1 MANYANPFASA
12 QGADTSQGYMNGVG
26 GGWADYTG
34 AGAQMQFGQMLPGQ
48 AAGTWFQGQGYSDAM
63 WYASQGGYAD
73 ASMFSALAAKL
84 QVPQNADQLWLQ
96 PMMAQQVAA
105 SAAATAPQA
114 QTQMQQLVQRQLMQ
128 NQSPLPVPAG
138 TRSTPDPSGKGTH
151 PAKSASPA
159 KAPPPP
165 GISGTTP
172 IKAGTSVS
180 NPTSDKSAAL
190 KAALNQGR
198 PAEPRTDEAGAKA
211 GQFLLNLV
219 NNKEERPGAILLQQ
233 LKGGASRGKAPADLS
248 AFRTDNGAGMAL
260 LQQVKAGTPST
271 EQPKSE
277 QWSSSNNNKG
287 RGQGGWWGGDSYY
300 GSYDENEWADHRKGA
315 GKYKYKGKT
324 SGKHDWAGWN
334 GSESWWTSNSGE
346 EWLEESQ
353 NYWTERQRSA
363 PQWGRTKKGG
373 KGKSAVREYEEEEEE
388 ETSEELPTRDG
399 ARRVKPREKARAAAK
414 ASRRPQLLSPR
425 RSRSGSRL
433 QRAPSEFALWNF
445 RRTR

>member
-1 MANYANPFASA
+1 M
-12 QGADTSQGYMNGVG
+12 
-26 GGWADYTG
+26 
-34 AGAQMQFGQMLPGQ
+34 
-48 AAGTWFQGQGYSDAM
+48 
-63 WYASQGGYAD
+63 D

-180 NPTSDKSAAL
+180 NPTSDKSAVL

-198 PAEPRTDEAGAKA
+198 SEPRTDEAGAKA

-260 LQQVKAGTPST
+260 LQQVKAGTQST

-277 QWSSSNNNKG
+277 QWSSANNKG
-287 RGQGGWWGGDSYY
+287 RGQGGWLGGDAYY
-300 GSYDENEWADHRKGA
+300 GTYDDTEWADHRKGS
-315 GKYKYKGKT
+315 GKYNKYKGKT
-324 SGKHDWAGWN
+324 SGKYDWAGWN
-334 GSESWWTSNSGE
+334 GTESWWTSNSGE

-388 ETSEELPTRDG
+388 EETSEESTGSEDAAEAANTRWRQKGKADG
-399 ARRVKPREKARAAAK
+399 KGKG
-414 ASRRPQLLSPR
+414 
-425 RSRSGSRL
+425 SGKGKSKTDRK
-433 QRAPSEFALWNF
+433 SVV
-445 RRTR
+445 